1 MGLLFRAIFREVAK
15 SAIFGAALFTFVLF
29 LQRVGKLFEIL
40 VRSSAPPSTVAH
52 LFVLAIPFT
61 LSFTLPLGVL
71 AGVLIAL
78 SRMSS
83 DGEIIAMRA
92 AGVPSRKV
100 IPPVLLFATIAMFV
114 TATATLWLTPYSAW
128 TTQKVLNLLKA
139 AELSSEIQQQVF
151 DEGFPNRVVYISEVL
166 PGNVTRWNNVF
177 IADTTPVEERKKTDH
192 DRGDGPSVTVAAH
205 AIPVPDVA
213 RNQIQ
218 VMLEDGHTYD
228 VGKDLTDYYWYDY
241 AGTQVLEAVKPSD
254 APTKGYT
261 EIDTLP
267 LYRMAY
273 RDKKADAKVI
283 QGMHERCKG
292 EKDPAGCL
300 KSEIK
305 IDSDNLIQ
313 ARIELHQR
321 LALPP
326 ACFLLALIG
335 IPLGISSRK
344 GGKSGA
350 FVITVALAFVY
361 WMGLIAA
368 NGLAKQQKL
377 PVGIAMWIP
386 NTVFAV
392 VGVFLLTRIERP
404 GDRDW
409 YAVIAG
415 WIAAAWTGLRGKLP
429 TAAQVRARAR
439 GRRMFLIPQ
448 VVDRYVLKSFLFWF
462 ALLLIGFVFMTHV
475 YTFFDLLSDIV
486 KNQIAMTR
494 VFTYLFFLTPQL
506 VFDSAPLSVLVAV
519 LITFGILTKHNEIT
533 AMKASGVSLYRLAVP
548 VLAAALLMSGGL
560 FAFGHYYV
568 PDANRKQDAIRKEI
582 KGKPVQTYLHPDKKW
597 VFDPGLNNDPRV
609 FYFNYIDG
617 AKKEMSQPQVYELDA
632 ANFHVHKHI
641 SAEKARWEP
650 TLRTWIF
657 ENGWSREDPGG
668 PKPTFKSFMGQTATF
683 PEVNERPDYFL
694 QEVLQDQQMNYQQL
708 ASYIR
713 DLQRSGIDTIALQV
727 SYFRKFALPLFALVM
742 ALISV
747 PFAFLAGNRGAMA
760 GVAVSFTIAIA
771 YWTIGKLFE
780 QLGDVNLLPAMLA
793 AWSPDLI
800 FAMAGLYFFTRMRT

>member
-29 LQRVGKLFEIL
+29 LQRVGRLFEFL
-40 VRSSAPPSTVAH
+40 VRSSAPLATVAH

-61 LSFTLPLGVL
+61 LSFTMPLGVL
-71 AGVLIAL
+71 VGVLIAL

-100 IPPVLLFATIAMFV
+100 IPPVLVFATFATLI
-114 TATATLWLTPYSAW
+114 TATASLWLTPYATW
-128 TTQKVLNLLKA
+128 KTYKVLNQLSA
-139 AELSSEIQQQVF
+139 AVVTSEVQPQVF
-151 DEGFPNRVVYISEVL
+151 DEDFPNRILYISDVT
-166 PGNVTRWNNVF
+166 PGATNRWRNVF
-177 IADTTPVEERKKTDH
+177 IADTTAPEDQKKTDH
-192 DRGDGPSVTVAAH
+192 DRGDGPTVTVAAH
-205 AIPVPDVA
+205 AIAVPDVPH
-213 RNQIQ
+213 NQIQ
-218 VMLEDGHTYD
+218 LTLQDGATYD
-228 VGKDLTDYYWYDY
+228 VGKDPTDYYT
-241 AGTQVLEAVKPSD
+241 TQAPTGAQILEATKPNEVH
-254 APTKGYT
+254 AKGYT
-261 EIDTLP
+261 EIHTIP
-267 LYRMAY
+267 LYRLAY
-273 RDKKADAKVI
+273 HDKTLDRDNV
-283 QGMHERCKG
+283 
-292 EKDPAGCL
+292 
-300 KSEIK
+300 
-305 IDSDNLIQ
+305 IQ

-350 FVITVALAFVY
+350 FVVTVALAFVY

-392 VGVFLLTRIERP
+392 VGLLLLTRMERP

-409 YAVIAG
+409 IAALTG
-415 WIAAAWTGLRGKLP
+415 WASAAWTGLRGKLP
-429 TAAQVRARAR
+429 APAGHVRSRSL
-439 GRRMFLIPQ
+439 GWRMFLVPQ
-448 VVDRYVLKSFLFWF
+448 VVDRYVLQSFLFWC
-462 ALLLIGFVFMTHV
+462 ALLLIGFVLMTHV
-475 YTFFDLLSDIV
+475 YEFFDLLSDIV
-486 KNQIAMTR
+486 KNNIAMTR
-494 VFTYLFFLTPQL
+494 VFTYLFFRTPEL
-506 VFDSAPLSVLVAV
+506 IFELAPMSVLVAV
-519 LITFGILTKHNEIT
+519 LITFGVLTKHNEIT

-560 FAFGHYYV
+560 FAFAHYYV

-582 KGKPVQTYLHPDKKW
+582 KGKPVQTYLHPNRKW
-597 VFDPGLNNDPRV
+597 VFDPGSNNDPKV
-609 FYFNYIDG
+609 FYFKYIDG
-617 AKKEMSQPQVYELDA
+617 AQKLMVGPQVFELDPT
-632 ANFHVHKHI
+632 NFRVHKHI

-650 TLRTWIF
+650 TLQTWVF

-668 PKPTFKSFMGQTATF
+668 RHEKFSNFTGQAATF
-683 PEVNERPDYFL
+683 QELDERPDYFL
-694 QEVLQDQQMNYQQL
+694 QEVLQDQQMNFQQL
-708 ASYIR
+708 AAYIR
-713 DLQRSGIDTIALQV
+713 ELQRSGIDTITLQV
-727 SYFRKFALPLFALVM
+727 SFYRKFALPLFALVM

-747 PFAFLAGNRGAMA
+747 PFAFLAGNKGAMA
-760 GVAVSFTIAIA
+760 GVGVSFTIAIA

-780 QLGDVNLLPAMLA
+780 QLGDVNLLPAALA

>member
-15 SAIFGAALFTFVLF
+15 SAIFAATLFTFVLF

-40 VRSSAPPSTVAH
+40 VRSSAPPATVAH

-100 IPPVLLFATIAMFV
+100 IPPALVFATLAMLV
-114 TATATLWLTPYSAW
+114 TATGTVWLTPYATW
-128 TTQKVLNLLKA
+128 KTYKVLNQLVA
-139 AELSSEIQQQVF
+139 AELTSEVQPQVF
-151 DEGFPNRVVYISEVL
+151 DEGFPNRVLYISDVV
-166 PGNVTRWNNVF
+166 PGAVTRWRNVF
-177 IADTTPVEERKKTDH
+177 IADTTVPEEQKKTDH
-192 DRGDGPSVTVAAH
+192 DRGGGPSVTVAAH
-205 AIPVPDVA
+205 AIAVPDVA
-213 RNQIQ
+213 HNQIQ
-218 VMLEDGHTYD
+218 LSLQDGATYD
-228 VGKDLTDYYWYDY
+228 VGKDVADYYF
-241 AGTQVLEAVKPSD
+241 TQAPTGAQILEATKPNEVHS
-254 APTKGYT
+254 KGYT
-261 EIDTLP
+261 EIDTIP
-267 LYRMAY
+267 LYRLAY
-273 RDKKADAKVI
+273 HDKKLD
-283 QGMHERCKG
+283 H
-292 EKDPAGCL
+292 
-300 KSEIK
+300 
-305 IDSDNLIQ
+305 DNVIQ

-326 ACFLLALIG
+326 ACFLLGLIG

-350 FVITVALAFVY
+350 FVVTVALAFIY

-377 PVGIAMWIP
+377 PVGVAMWIP
-386 NTVFAV
+386 NAVFAV

-409 YAVIAG
+409 YATIAA
-415 WIAAAWTGLRGKLP
+415 WIAAAWTRLRGRLP
-429 TAAQVRARAR
+429 VAGAQVRSRSR
-439 GRRMFLIPQ
+439 GWRMFPIPQ

-462 ALLLIGFVFMTHV
+462 ALLLIGLVLMTHV
-475 YTFFDLLSDIV
+475 YMFFDLLSDIV

-494 VFTYLFFLTPQL
+494 VFTYLFFLTPEL
-506 VFDSAPLSVLVAV
+506 IFDLAPMSVLVAV
-519 LITFGILTKHNEIT
+519 LVTFGILTKHNEIT

-548 VLAAALLMSGGL
+548 VLAAALFMSGGL
-560 FAFGHYYV
+560 FAFAHYYV
-568 PDANRKQDAIRKEI
+568 PGANRKQDAIRKEI
-582 KGKPVQTYLHPDKKW
+582 KGKPVQTYLHPNRKW
-597 VFDPGLNNDPRV
+597 VFDPGSNNDPKV
-609 FYFNYIDG
+609 FYFTYIDG
-617 AKKEMSQPQVYELDA
+617 AQKLMVGPQVFELDP
-632 ANFHVHKHI
+632 ANFRIHKHI

-650 TLRTWIF
+650 TLRTWVF

-668 PKPTFKSFMGQTATF
+668 RREKFNNFTGQAATF
-683 PEVNERPDYFL
+683 TELDERPDYFL
-694 QEVLQDQQMNYQQL
+694 QEVLQDQQMNFQQL
-708 ASYIR
+708 AAYIR
-713 DLQRSGIDTIALQV
+713 ELQRSGIDTITLQV
-727 SYFRKFALPLFALVM
+727 SFYRKFALPLVALVM

-760 GVAVSFTIAIA
+760 GVGVSFTIAIA

-780 QLGDVNLLPAMLA
+780 QLGDVNLLPAALA
-793 AWSPDLI
+793 AWSPDVI